1 MSNTE
6 NKDLSPI
13 VLNIENV
20 CFAYDQREVLHNIN
34 MQVRERDMVAIVG
47 PNGGGKSTLLKLALG
62 IIRPLRGHIE
72 LFGKSINGQVKRTGY
87 VPQHLEYDPAFPVN
101 VLDVVLMGRAERHFC
116 GRYDKLDIL
125 AAYNALEEV
134 ELVEL
139 VERSFNQL
147 SGGEKQRVLIAQA
160 LASQPEMV
168 FLDEPTANVDS
179 VVEGKI
185 YDLLEK
191 LRERITIIVVS
202 HNLNVVTKYASHVA
216 CVNHVLS
223 FMDISQMPHDI
234 LHSAYHDDMMLL
246 KHSEVCPILDPE
258 EQLHI
263 SHKSEIIR
271 KGK

>member
-1 MSNTE
+1 MTDTKNSDSSPVVVNF
-6 NKDLSPI
+6 KD
-13 VLNIENV
+13 V
-20 CFAYDQREVLHNIN
+20 CFAYEQREVLHNIN

-47 PNGGGKSTLLKLALG
+47 PNGGGKSTLIKLALG
-62 IIRPLRGHIE
+62 IIKPIRGSIE

-87 VPQHLEYDPAFPVN
+87 VPQHLEYDSAFPVN
-101 VLDVVLMGRAERHFC
+101 VLDIVLMGRAERHFC
-116 GRYDKLDIL
+116 GRYDKRDIL
-125 AAYNALEEV
+125 AAHQALEEV
-134 ELVEL
+134 ELIEL
-139 VERSFNQL
+139 VDRSFNQL

-160 LASQPEMV
+160 LASQPEII

-185 YDLLEK
+185 YDLLGK

-223 FMDISQMPHDI
+223 FMDISKMPHDI
-234 LHSAYHDDMMLL
+234 LHSAAHDNMMLL
-246 KHSEVCPILDPE
+246 KHSVPCPILDPE
-258 EQLHI
+258 EKLRT
-263 SHKSEIIR
+263 SHNSEILR